1 MKDADKLTDD
11 ELRELYL
18 LFTDDGATINELTIT
33 RDVYSIGLEGFVEV
47 PEYDKEI
54 LKDNPNA
61 TIIIDDDYELNDF
74 NVKVYQ
80 HSGNA
85 TKAYREYMYKKFG
98 NEYAKDYLLS

>member
-1 MKDADKLTDD
+1 MKYADKLTDD

-33 RDVYSIGLEGFVEV
+33 RDEYSIGLEGFVEV

-80 HSGNA
+80 HSGNVI
-85 TKAYREYMYKKFG
+85 KAYREYMYKKFG
-98 NEYAKDYLLS
+98 NEYAKDYLLG